1 MSETTSTPDESFD
14 DVDDTLSFSASAPT
28 GQAAGEDVA
37 AE

>member
-28 GQAAGEDVA
+28 RSEERRVGKEV
-37 AE
+37 